1 MITLIKDYWEGLCVV
16 AVVVGAAFTAYVRWR
31 GLKSTETLR
40 DEYQRSFDKVVTD
53 LSSDNR
59 TSQLTAAILLRRFF
73 SINEMKEE
81 KTFLKDETINV
92 ISSLLRT
99 LQTGVFQKTVADGL
113 AYAVDLQS
121 VDLQRTNLQDVC
133 LEGKSQRL
141 NLNGAD
147 MFMADMSFAL
157 IKNADA
163 VGAYFY
169 NAILLKARFKKCNLR
184 NADFRNADLS
194 NVKFDKVD
202 LYMANLTGALNIP
215 DEIKNG
221 IKDYKEEAVSLSK
234 RYQEVGEVTTS
245 DKKSSGNIFFSIPG
259 CATIEDNAL
268 IHEYHQML
276 EGMNYNVI
284 CYTRDQ
290 YPQYGQLNRIRH
302 DIMQSSGMVVFG
314 LKQIRVDKATYRP
327 STEEEQKWE
336 ETKWLPTPWNDI
348 EVGLGAMLGL
358 PILLVKDADVNSGIF
373 DSHLSECF
381 IAKIPSSYKVDKV
394 KGEKEFN
401 LWLSKIN

>member
-147 MFMADMSFAL
+147 MFMADMSYAL

-184 NADFRNADLS
+184 NADFRNADLI
-194 NVKFDKVD
+194 
-202 LYMANLTGALNIP
+202 LPELL
-215 DEIKNG
+215 
-221 IKDYKEEAVSLSK
+221 
-234 RYQEVGEVTTS
+234 
-245 DKKSSGNIFFSIPG
+245 IFR
-259 CATIEDNAL
+259 
-268 IHEYHQML
+268 M
-276 EGMNYNVI
+276 
-284 CYTRDQ
+284 
-290 YPQYGQLNRIRH
+290 
-302 DIMQSSGMVVFG
+302 
-314 LKQIRVDKATYRP
+314 K
-327 STEEEQKWE
+327 
-336 ETKWLPTPWNDI
+336 
-348 EVGLGAMLGL
+348 
-358 PILLVKDADVNSGIF
+358 
-373 DSHLSECF
+373 
-381 IAKIPSSYKVDKV
+381 
-394 KGEKEFN
+394 
-401 LWLSKIN
+401 